1 MTIAQT
7 ARFLCDSWGNCP
19 TICPRWRAT
28 WINGRMRHL
37 TRHGSRGGT
46 KTVPASVVLAAM
58 LPATLAYW
66 VVHANI
72 AGVVL
77 GAL

>member
-1 MTIAQT
+1 
-7 ARFLCDSWGNCP
+7 
-19 TICPRWRAT
+19 
-28 WINGRMRHL
+28 MRHL
-37 TRHGSRGGT
+37 VRHIWRGGT

>member
-1 MTIAQT
+1 
-7 ARFLCDSWGNCP
+7 
-19 TICPRWRAT
+19 
-28 WINGRMRHL
+28 MRHL
-37 TRHGSRGGT
+37 VRHIWRGGT

-77 GAL
+77 GALYLLQDVMANLSVTRQTA